1 MDRTSCFTRALRAV
15 PALGPSLAL
24 ALAATPLMAQAGP
37 IDTLPLGKYE
47 CTLPGDA
54 GGAAWHRIPG
64 RDFTILNA
72 SSYEASGERGVYLLR
87 GTHLT
92 FTRGPLKGMM
102 LERSGQRILRERDE
116 KGELGPMRC
125 VLTSPPR

>member
-1 MDRTSCFTRALRAV
+1 
-15 PALGPSLAL
+15 
-24 ALAATPLMAQAGP
+24 MAQAGP

-72 SSYEASGERGVYLLR
+72 SSYEAGGERGVYLLR
-87 GTHLT
+87 GAQVT

-102 LERSGQRILRERDE
+102 LERSSQRILRERDE

-125 VLTSPPR
+125 VLTSPLR